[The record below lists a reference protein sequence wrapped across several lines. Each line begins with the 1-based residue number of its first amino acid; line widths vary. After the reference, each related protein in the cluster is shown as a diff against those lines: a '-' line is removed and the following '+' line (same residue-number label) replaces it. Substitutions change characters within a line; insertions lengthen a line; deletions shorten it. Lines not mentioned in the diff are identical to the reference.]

1 MNWEAIGALGEVVGV
16 VAVVLSFL
24 YLGRQIAVSNKQSR
38 ASARY
43 AFLDATGTGIAS
55 VVASKESASVL
66 RRGLAGELLDD
77 DEFYQFAYLFGVFP
91 NIWTVLIDLYE
102 EGCVL
107 RRNVTARL
115 PLGVFARSNSAQADS
130 SNSRTRQQTALPAL
144 RRYSVSAP
152 TDQSTDHTA
161 RPQPL

>member
-1 MNWEAIGALGEVVGV
+1 MNWEAIGALGEVVGA

-43 AFLDATGTGIAS
+43 AFLDATGTGVAS

-130 SNSRTRQQTALPAL
+130 SNCLLYTSDAA
-144 RRYSVSAP
+144 
-152 TDQSTDHTA
+152 DEE
-161 RPQPL
+161 

>member
-1 MNWEAIGALGEVVGV
+1 MNWEAIGALGEVVGA

-43 AFLDATGTGIAS
+43 AFLDATGTGIVS

-77 DEFYQFAYLFGVFP
+77 D
-91 NIWTVLIDLYE
+91 
-102 EGCVL
+102 
-107 RRNVTARL
+107 
-115 PLGVFARSNSAQADS
+115 
-130 SNSRTRQQTALPAL
+130 
-144 RRYSVSAP
+144 
-152 TDQSTDHTA
+152 
-161 RPQPL
+161 

>member
-1 MNWEAIGALGEVVGV
+1 MNWEAIGALGEVVGA

-77 DEFYQFAYLFGVFP
+77 DEFYQFAYLGVFP